1 MKIAVTGASGLIGT
15 ALTASLRQSGHEVLS
30 LVRGEPSGAGQV
42 RWDPSGGVLDP
53 ADLAGVEAV
62 VHLAGAGI
70 GDHRWTESYKRTV
83 LESRKKGTSTLVKA
97 LNAMDK
103 PPAVLLS
110 GSAVGYYGD
119 TRDRVVDETAPRG
132 AGFLADVCGAWE
144 EAARPARESGMR
156 VVNLRTGVVLAK
168 RGGMLGQILPL
179 FRIGLGAPLGSGEQY
194 LSWISLPDWVSAA
207 GFLLGTDIDGAVNL
221 TAPEPVTNK
230 AFTKAVAAAVKR
242 PSMPLAVPGIVLKTA
257 IGGFADEGILM
268 GQRVVPARLTAA
280 GHPFAHPTIGEALAD
295 ALR

>member
-30 LVRGEPSGAGQV
+30 LVRRPPTSPGQV
-42 RWDPSGGVLDP
+42 QWDPAGGVLDP
-53 ADLAGVEAV
+53 ADLAGVEAI

-70 GDHRWTESYKRTV
+70 GDHRWTDSYKRTV
-83 LESRKKGTSTLVKA
+83 IESRRMGTSTLVRA

-103 PPAVLLS
+103 PPSVLLS

-119 TRDRVVDETAPRG
+119 TRDRIVDETAPRG

-144 EAARPARESGMR
+144 EAAQPARQSGMR
-156 VVNLRTGVVLAK
+156 VVTMRTGVVLSK
-168 RGGMLGQILPL
+168 RGGMLGQILPI
-179 FRIGLGAPLGSGEQY
+179 FRIGMGAPLGSGEQY
-194 LSWISLPDWVSAA
+194 LSWISVPDWVSAA
-207 GFLLGTDIDGAVNL
+207 RFLLGADIDGAVNL

-230 AFTKAVAAAVKR
+230 TFTKEVAAALKR
-242 PSMPLAVPGIVLKTA
+242 PSMPLAVPGFVLKTA
-257 IGGFADEGILM
+257 VGGFAEEGILM
-268 GQRVVPARLTAA
+268 GQRAVPARLTAA
-280 GHPFAHPTIGEALAD
+280 GHHFSHPTIKEALAD

>member
-30 LVRGEPSGAGQV
+30 LVRRPPTSPGQV
-42 RWDPSGGVLDP
+42 QWDPSGGVLDP
-53 ADLAGVEAV
+53 ADLAGAEAV

-70 GDHRWTESYKRTV
+70 GDHRWTDAYKKTV
-83 LESRKKGTSTLVKA
+83 MESRRKGTSTLVRA

-103 PPAVLLS
+103 PPSVLLS

-119 TRDRVVDETAPRG
+119 TRDRVVDETSPRG

-144 EAARPARESGMR
+144 EAAQPARESGMR
-156 VVNLRTGVVLAK
+156 VVTMRTGVVLSK
-168 RGGMLGQILPL
+168 RGGMLGQILPI

-194 LSWISLPDWVSAA
+194 LSWISVPDWVSAA
-207 GFLLGTDIDGAVNL
+207 RFLLGADIDGAVNL

-230 AFTKAVAAAVKR
+230 TFTKEVAAALKR
-242 PSMPLAVPGIVLKTA
+242 PSMPLAVPGFVLKTA
-257 IGGFADEGILM
+257 VGGFAEEGILM
-268 GQRVVPARLTAA
+268 GQRAVPARLTAA
-280 GHPFAHPTIGEALAD
+280 GHHFSHPTIREALAD